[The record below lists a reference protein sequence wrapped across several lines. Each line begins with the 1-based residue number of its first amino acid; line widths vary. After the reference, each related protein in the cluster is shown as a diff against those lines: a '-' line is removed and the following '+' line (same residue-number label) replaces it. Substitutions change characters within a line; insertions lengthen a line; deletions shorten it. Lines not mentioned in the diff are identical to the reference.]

1 MRTVVSVLCGVVLV
15 VCLVVLGPAIAL
27 RQTVLNADFV
37 TARMELVDAPTL
49 IADQLKQQL
58 PPDTEWLHPVIDTAT
73 TDLESWSN
81 EQLATL
87 ARSAIGYIKGEQE
100 FRAVVS
106 LTELKTYLQLH
117 LGDLLEQLPTDVL
130 PFPPAQMEMF
140 IGLAASQ
147 VSSMVPDVLEIDES
161 YLDEETLAQLQTA
174 RDYTATLRTILSVTP
189 VVAAV
194 MVLAIVLVQRFHPRP
209 TLRHLGVPLAIGGL
223 SCLVLALLIP
233 SLVWGAVAGRIP
245 PEVTPL
251 VPGIVSDC
259 CQPLYVYSGI
269 LLLVGIGTVGLSFVF
284 RRED

>member
-37 TARMELVDAPTL
+37 TARMELVDAPAL

-58 PPDTEWLHPVIDTAT
+58 PPDTEWLHPIIDTAT

-87 ARSAIGYIKGEQE
+87 ARSAIGHIKGEQE

-117 LGDLLEQLPTDVL
+117 LGDLLEQLPPDVL
-130 PFPPAQMEMF
+130 PFPPTQMEMF

-147 VSSMVPDVLEIDES
+147 VPSMVPDVLEIDES
-161 YLDEETLAQLQTA
+161 FLDEEMLAQLQTA
-174 RDYTATLRTILSVTP
+174 RDYTATLRTILRVIP
-189 VVAAV
+189 IVAVA
-194 MVLAIVLVQRFHPRP
+194 MVLAIVLVQRLRPRP
-209 TLRHLGVPLAIGGL
+209 TLRYLGVPHAIGGL
-223 SCLVLALLIP
+223 TCLVLALLVP

-245 PEVTPL
+245 PEVAPL

-269 LLLVGIGTVGLSFVF
+269 LLLVGIGMVGLSFVF
-284 RRED
+284 RTED